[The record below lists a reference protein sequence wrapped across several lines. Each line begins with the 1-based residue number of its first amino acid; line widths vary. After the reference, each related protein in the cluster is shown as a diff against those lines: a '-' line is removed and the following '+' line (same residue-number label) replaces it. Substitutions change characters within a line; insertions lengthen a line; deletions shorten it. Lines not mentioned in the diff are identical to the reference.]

1 MGTSVGVTLFEVDV
15 GVQFAHVLIESVK
28 LVIKIFIQLPC
39 TNLLCTAV
47 NDQPS
52 EHLASLLGLIICTL
66 PLICFFRLAIS
77 ANASL
82 RLQVA
87 PRADLL
93 KPGMALILKHRTIN
107 VHHVKRAIQSGLSF
121 AIEDVDLAQF
131 EP

>member
-1 MGTSVGVTLFEVDV
+1 MSTCVWVALLEVDV
-15 GVQFAHVLIESVK
+15 GVQFAHVLVESVK
-28 LVIKIFIQLPC
+28 LVIEIFIQLPC
-39 TNLLCTAV
+39 ANLLCTAV

-52 EHLASLLGLIICTL
+52 EHLASLLGLLISSL
-66 PLICFFRLAIS
+66 PLIRFFRLAIS
-77 ANASL
+77 ANAYL

-93 KPGMALILKHRTIN
+93 KPRMALIIKHRTIY
-107 VHHVKRAIQSGLSF
+107 VHHVQRAIQSGLSF